1 MMNVEWD
8 AFDLTKSAKQLNWCT
23 YSSLGSV
30 INHNTMESFK
40 SFDKVSYYL
49 CINAHYFYWLIK
61 SKNFFVCRFIEVHIP
76 ILIRPQKFGAIF
88 LLVLTFLSIDFFKS
102 LKIGIPMTFY
112 HNKAKE

>member
-40 SFDKVSYYL
+40 SFDKVSGYVSAS
-49 CINAHYFYWLIK
+49 IHTAFNRPYFRKLYAW
-61 SKNFFVCRFIEVHIP
+61 
-76 ILIRPQKFGAIF
+76 G
-88 LLVLTFLSIDFFKS
+88 FK
-102 LKIGIPMTFY
+102 
-112 HNKAKE
+112 

>member
-40 SFDKVSYYL
+40 SFDKVSGYL
-49 CINAHYFYWLIK
+49 DQCTLLKVKQARKGF
-61 SKNFFVCRFIEVHIP
+61 
-76 ILIRPQKFGAIF
+76 RPPSASQIF
-88 LLVLTFLSIDFFKS
+88 LGS
-102 LKIGIPMTFY
+102 L
-112 HNKAKE
+112 